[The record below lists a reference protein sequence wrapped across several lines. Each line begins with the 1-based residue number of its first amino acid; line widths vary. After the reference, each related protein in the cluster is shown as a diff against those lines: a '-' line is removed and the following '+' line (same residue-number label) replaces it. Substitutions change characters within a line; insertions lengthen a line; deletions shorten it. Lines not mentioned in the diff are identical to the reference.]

1 MRWRASSATPRRPS
15 GLCRAAALP
24 EWQAVLHRRL
34 QGARGAGVVD
44 FSAGGGRAE
53 RGGGAGGPT
62 GEPTAP
68 CAEADG
74 ASAADCGCRRAHRGC
89 AARWRRS
96 GGARGARPP
105 RLMPIGTSRLSV
117 KCVSH
122 SLCML
127 AVWARDIH
135 LEISC
140 QKISRGSGPH
150 TCGAGGASRERRAQE
165 RGVKA
170 MSNLGSARR
179 TPRGHTR
186 TLLNILTCMC
196 NTRYRDTA
204 TPPGQRGYQMS
215 RLTAESMASVLWP
228 AIGSLDGRAEARLLR
243 HRSGCL
249 GLGLARGSGTGGG

>member
-1 MRWRASSATPRRPS
+1 VRWRASSATPRRPS

-150 TCGAGGASRERRAQE
+150 LLRWCAGGIARAPRARERCKSD
-165 RGVKA
+165 VKFGKR
-170 MSNLGSARR
+170 SSHP
-179 TPRGHTR
+179 PRPHTHI
-186 TLLNILTCMC
+186 T
-196 NTRYRDTA
+196 
-204 TPPGQRGYQMS
+204 
-215 RLTAESMASVLWP
+215 
-228 AIGSLDGRAEARLLR
+228 
-243 HRSGCL
+243 
-249 GLGLARGSGTGGG
+249 